1 VQQHDRVVVH
11 VNDLGFGGDRLRDL
25 MHVFPGGKAGADV
38 QELPDA
44 RLSGEEPHGPPQECP
59 CRPGGFRRPREGLD
73 RGLGG
78 GAVGLEVVRSAKKVV
93 IHPRRMRDVR
103 VDPRDVSR
111 I

>member
-1 VQQHDRVVVH
+1 
-11 VNDLGFGGDRLRDL
+11 

-44 RLSGEEPHGPPQECP
+44 CLGGEKPHDPPQECP
-59 CRPGGFRRPREGLD
+59 CRPGGFRRLRKGFD

-78 GAVGLEVVRSAKKVV
+78 GVVGLEVVRSAKKVV
-93 IHPRRMRDVR
+93 IYPRRMRDVR
-103 VDPRDVSR
+103 VDPRDVAR